1 MHALKDSATHFSVS
15 GLFMNDMWG
24 VFVYNKEYICFKG
37 EYFIMFCPYCGK
49 QLNDEAKFCVCCGRP
64 VSVPGGAP
72 DQGNPQIN
80 PQAQPV
86 PGNPQI
92 NPQAQPVPGNPQMN
106 VQPQPYIPPAS
117 LLPDGEVDAPPE
129 NNTGL
134 IVLIIILITLII
146 LVGILSYAYIGG
158 FIDF

>member
-1 MHALKDSATHFSVS
+1 
-15 GLFMNDMWG
+15 
-24 VFVYNKEYICFKG
+24 
-37 EYFIMFCPYCGK
+37 MFCPYCGK
-49 QLNDEAKFCVCCGRP
+49 QLNDEAKFCVSCGRP

-72 DQGNPQIN
+72 DQ
-80 PQAQPV
+80 
-86 PGNPQI
+86 GNPQI